1 MKHHIHLIGSLLVA
15 LWGGLWDGSP
25 ASAQAAQVFK
35 LTLTEASVYQVRYE
49 ELAAA
54 GLRES
59 TVNATTLR
67 LSTSGAPVPLW
78 VEDGGDGQFGAGD
91 WLEFV
96 GQPLAGEVSYT
107 NEFTNHNTY
116 LLRVGEPGSRDVS
129 LRPDVSPTTREEK
142 KAPRVTASFVQPYVS
157 RHLEEDRL
165 LTRFRPQ
172 DETMQ
177 ELWYWAKLTHLDQK
191 PFVVP
196 LDLSDRLATSTEPLA
211 VRLSFRGWSHA
222 TNRTPA
228 SLTDHRVEILFN
240 ETLVGSGE
248 WNGQEGYQ
256 LDVRVPTKLIAPT
269 HNVLS
274 VRIPKR
280 LPPLAANSQ
289 AATPVTPL
297 IDVVLYNWLEVTY
310 PRDPMILGPEPVRFV
325 VSAEQPTR
333 AIALGSK
340 SEAQLTLYGQHG
352 ARIDV
357 PPADKGVRKERLQHR
372 VALPTAETIFYAVVN
387 HGFKTVTSL
396 TLDQPSQLK
405 AKTNRADYLMIVPAR
420 LRAAIAPLAAFHQ
433 QRGLAVSV
441 IDIEDVY
448 DEFHHGILHPRA
460 LRDLIAYAYYQWEK
474 PAPRFV
480 LLVGDASWD
489 SKNSRVED
497 ANYSDWTYRP
507 GETVRFSKNGSTAY
521 TDGHFGVDRNL
532 IPTWNYN
539 TFEGHAASD
548 TWFAAV
554 EGDDFYPDVAIGR
567 FPVTEPAEVTAIVEK
582 TIRYMERPE
591 VGPWR
596 RNMLW
601 ITNDESHFQASS
613 DTLAATLTTAGFA
626 ARKIYP
632 QVKELDNAR
641 HQERLRAAFDEGQL
655 LVHFYGHGG
664 RYIWRTGP
672 PDLRKNHDL
681 FTLADL
687 DRLAPTGR
695 LPIVL
700 SMTCYSAPFDHPTAD
715 SIGEKFL
722 RLPDRGAI
730 AVFAASWRNSPSM
743 AFSEAVVREL
753 AKPGTIGEAIMRA
766 KRLEKDRLLVETY
779 NLLGDPAVPLA
790 LPQLPVTLTLASR
803 DERGAMITA
812 EIGTQAVPSQ
822 ALVEWLDQAGKV
834 VHHQE
839 VAVPRSRFTATYSG
853 SPERFAT
860 VRAVRAY
867 VWNAKANIDGVG
879 GVAVPPQSAALG
891 TRIVPGSW

>member
-1 MKHHIHLIGSLLVA
+1 MVHGIRPWLLLFL
-15 LWGGLWDGSP
+15 LWGMTWSGN
-25 ASAQAAQVFK
+25 ASAAQVFK
-35 LTLTEASVYQVRYE
+35 LTLTEASVYRVRYE

-54 GLRES
+54 GLRAPS
-59 TVNATTLR
+59 VNTTA
-67 LSTSGAPVPLW
+67 LSLSAAGSPVPLW

-91 WLEFV
+91 WVEFV
-96 GQPLAGEVSYT
+96 GQPLAGEASHA
-107 NEFTNHNTY
+107 NEFIAHNTY
-116 LLRVGEPGSRDVS
+116 LLHVGEKDAQ
-129 LRPDVSPTTREEK
+129 DTTPPLDAPSATKKEK
-142 KAPRVTASFVQPYVS
+142 KEQRGPASLVQPYVS

-165 LTRFRPQ
+165 LTRFRPK

-177 ELWYWAKLTHLDQK
+177 ELWYWAKLTHLDPK
-191 PFVVP
+191 PFTVP
-196 LDLSDRLATSTEPLA
+196 LDLSDRLATSTEPLT

-222 TNRTPA
+222 TSRTPA
-228 SLTDHRVEILFN
+228 TLADHRVEVLFN
-240 ETLVGSGE
+240 DEMVGSGE

-256 LDVRVPTKLIAPT
+256 LDVQVPAKVLSPT
-269 HNVLS
+269 HNVVTL
-274 VRIPKR
+274 RIPKR
-280 LPPLAANSQ
+280 LPPPTATSQ
-289 AATPVTPL
+289 PATPATPATPL
-297 IDVVLYNWLEVTY
+297 VDVVLCNWLEVTY
-310 PRDPMILGPEPVRFV
+310 PRDPMIAGPEPVRFV
-325 VSAEQPTR
+325 VPSEQPTR
-333 AIALGSK
+333 TLALGSQ
-340 SEAQLTLYGQHG
+340 ADARLTLYGQNG
-352 ARIDV
+352 ARITV
-357 PPADKGVRKERLQHR
+357 PAKERLQHH
-372 VALPTAETIFYAVVN
+372 VALPEAETVFYAVVN
-387 HGFKTVTSL
+387 QSFKTVTSVA
-396 TLDQPSQLK
+396 LDQPSQLK
-405 AKTNRADYLMIVPAR
+405 AKTNRADYLMIVPSR
-420 LRAAIAPLAAFHQ
+420 LRGAIAPLAAFHQ
-433 QRGLAVSV
+433 KRGLAVSV

-460 LRDLIAYAYYQWEK
+460 LRDLIAHAYHQWAK

-489 SKNSRVED
+489 GKNSRVED
-497 ANYSDWTYRP
+497 ANYSDWTYQP
-507 GETVRFSKNGSTAY
+507 GETIRFSKNGSTAY
-521 TDGHFGVDRNL
+521 TDGHLGSVRNL

-548 TWFAAV
+548 TWFAEV
-554 EGDDFYPDVAIGR
+554 DGEDFYPDVAIGR
-567 FPVTEPAEVTAIVEK
+567 FPVTEPSEVAAIVKK
-582 TIRYMERPE
+582 TIHYMERPE

-626 ARKIYP
+626 AHKIYP
-632 QVKELDNAR
+632 KMQDVDNAR
-641 HQERLRAAFDEGQL
+641 HQERLRGAFDEGQL

-687 DRLAPTGR
+687 DKLSPTGR

-730 AVFAASWRNSPSM
+730 AVFAASWRNSPSIN
-743 AFSEAVVREL
+743 FSQMVVQEL
-753 AKPGTIGEAIMRA
+753 SKPGTIGEAIMRA

-790 LPQLPVTLTLASR
+790 LPQLPVTLTLENHNADSAR
-803 DERGAMITA
+803 VTA
-812 EIGTQAVPSQ
+812 EVGAQAVPSQ
-822 ALVEWLDQAGKV
+822 ALIEWLDQSGEV

-839 VAVPRSRFTATYSG
+839 VKVPRSRFTTTYDG
-853 SPERFAT
+853 TPERFSA

-879 GVAVPPQSAALG
+879 GVAVPPQAAAVG
-891 TRIVPGSW
+891 TGSVPGS

>member
-1 MKHHIHLIGSLLVA
+1 MLYGVRSWNLLFL
-15 LWGGLWDGSP
+15 LWGMTWS
-25 ASAQAAQVFK
+25 ASASATQVFK

-54 GLRES
+54 GLRAPS
-59 TVNATTLR
+59 VNSAALS
-67 LSTSGAPVPLW
+67 LSTSGSPVPLW
-78 VEDGGDGQFGAGD
+78 VEDGGDGQFGVGD
-91 WLEFV
+91 WVEFV
-96 GQPLAGEVSYT
+96 GLPLAGEVSYA
-107 NEFTNHNTY
+107 NEFINHNTY
-116 LLRVGEPGSRDVS
+116 LLRMG
-129 LRPDVSPTTREEK
+129 EK
-142 KAPRVTASFVQPYVS
+142 KTQETASRLEAPSTTKKEHKRHRDTASPVQPYVF

-165 LTRFRPQ
+165 LTRFRPK

-191 PFVVP
+191 PFTVS
-196 LDLSDRLATSTEPLA
+196 LDLGDRLATSAEPLT

-222 TNRTPA
+222 ANRTPS
-228 SLTDHRVEILFN
+228 SLADHRVEVLFN
-240 ETLVGSGE
+240 DVMVGSGE
-248 WNGQEGYQ
+248 WNGQESYQ
-256 LDVRVPTKLIAPT
+256 LDVQVPAKVLSPT
-269 HNVLS
+269 HNVVTL
-274 VRIPKR
+274 RIPKR
-280 LPPLAANSQ
+280 LPPPTANSQ
-289 AATPVTPL
+289 PATPATPATPL
-297 IDVVLYNWLEVTY
+297 VDVVLCNWLEVTY
-310 PRDPMILGPEPVRFV
+310 PRDPMVAGPEPVRFV
-325 VSAEQPTR
+325 VPAEQPDRTL
-333 AIALGSK
+333 ALSSK
-340 SEAQLTLYGQHG
+340 ADARLTLYGQNG
-352 ARIDV
+352 TRIAV
-357 PPADKGVRKERLQHR
+357 PATDKDARKERFQNR
-372 VALPTAETIFYAVVN
+372 VVLPEAETVFYAVVDKS
-387 HGFKTVTSL
+387 FKTVTSV
-396 TLDQPSQLK
+396 TLDQPSQLR
-405 AKTNRADYLMIVPAR
+405 AKTNRADYLMIVPSR
-420 LRAAIAPLAAFHQ
+420 LREAIMPLVTFHQ
-433 QRGLAVSV
+433 QRGLVVSV

-448 DEFHHGILHPRA
+448 DEFRHGILHPRA
-460 LRDLIAYAYYQWEK
+460 LRDLIAYAYHQWEK

-489 SKNSRVED
+489 GKNSRVED

-507 GETVRFSKNGSTAY
+507 GETIRFGKNTSTAY
-521 TDGHFGVDRNL
+521 TDDHLGSVRNL

-548 TWFAAV
+548 TWFAEV
-554 EGDDFYPDVAIGR
+554 DGDDFYPDVAIGR
-567 FPVTEPAEVTAIVEK
+567 FPVTEPSEVAAIVKK
-582 TIRYMERPE
+582 TIHYMERPE

-596 RNMLW
+596 RSMLW

-626 ARKIYP
+626 AHKIYP
-632 QVKELDNAR
+632 QMQDVDNAQ
-641 HQERLRAAFDEGQL
+641 HQERLRSAFDEGQL

-722 RLPDRGAI
+722 RLPNRGAI
-730 AVFAASWRNSPSM
+730 AVFAASWRNSPSIN
-743 AFSEAVVREL
+743 FSQVVVQEL

-790 LPQLPVTLTLASR
+790 LPQLPVTLTLENHNANS
-803 DERGAMITA
+803 AMVTA
-812 EIGTQAVPSQ
+812 EVGAQAVPSR
-822 ALVEWLDQAGKV
+822 ALIEWLDQAGEV

-839 VAVPRSRFTATYSG
+839 VTVPQPRFTATYDG
-853 SPERFAT
+853 APERFAT
-860 VRAVRAY
+860 VRTVRAY

-879 GVAVPPQSAALG
+879 GVAVPPQAAAVG
-891 TRIVPGSW
+891 TGSVPGS